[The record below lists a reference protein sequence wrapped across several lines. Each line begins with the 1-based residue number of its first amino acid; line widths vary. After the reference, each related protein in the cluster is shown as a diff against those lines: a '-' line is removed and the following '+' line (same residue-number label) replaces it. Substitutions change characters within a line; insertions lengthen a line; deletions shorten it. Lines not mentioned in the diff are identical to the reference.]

1 MGGIALIELF
11 EDARLGA
18 CIHALAVVGDAHDDE
33 GLHLHAAHLQHAAL
47 GRELDGV
54 VDEVDPDVGHH
65 LLVAH
70 VAQLV
75 QIQPQIQLLVRP
87 LLLHQQD
94 AVAQLLVQAVA
105 ALVGDDLLV
114 FQLGQK
120 QHVGGHVRKALG
132 FGHDDAGVLLPL
144 RIGEVVALQLLGEAP
159 DGHDG
164 RLELVA
170 EVVDEVRAEQLDAAQ
185 FLGHVVVAGDQLP
198 NLAHAVLL
206 VEADAEVALGD
217 LLHGVVHPMDG
228 AQLPPAEARRQHHRK
243 QDAQQHQQQRPQRK
257 AHQRLHH
264 ARAQQQHVAGAGHQA
279 RVDQDRQQ
287 KEGQQVAQRGVLPR
301 AAALLPGRVLP
312 AALHPRFTAL

>member
-1 MGGIALIELF
+1 M
-11 EDARLGA
+11 
-18 CIHALAVVGDAHDDE
+18 
-33 GLHLHAAHLQHAAL
+33 
-47 GRELDGV
+47 
-54 VDEVDPDVGHH
+54 GHH

-105 ALVGDDLLV
+105 VLVGDDLLV
-114 FQLGQK
+114 LQLGQQ
-120 QHVGGHVRKALG
+120 QHVGGHVRQALG
-132 FGHDDAGVLLPL
+132 LGHDDAGVFLPL
-144 RIGEVVALQLLGEAP
+144 GVGEVVALQLLGEAA

-170 EVVDEVRAEQLDAAQ
+170 EVVDEVRAEQLDGAQ
-185 FLGHVVVAGDQLP
+185 LLGHVVVAGDQLA

-206 VEADAEVALGD
+206 AEADAEVALGD

-228 AQLPPAEARRQHHRK
+228 AQLSPAEAHRQQHCE

-264 ARAQQQHVAGAGHQA
+264 ARAQQQHVAGTGHQA
-279 RVDQDRQQ
+279 GVDENCDEE
-287 KEGQQVAQRGVLPR
+287 EGHQPSEGCIVPG
-301 AAALLPGRVLP
+301 AAALFVRRTSPAVLAQGPILP

>member
-1 MGGIALIELF
+1 M
-11 EDARLGA
+11 
-18 CIHALAVVGDAHDDE
+18 
-33 GLHLHAAHLQHAAL
+33 
-47 GRELDGV
+47 
-54 VDEVDPDVGHH
+54 
-65 LLVAH
+65 
-70 VAQLV
+70 
-75 QIQPQIQLLVRP
+75 
-87 LLLHQQD
+87 
-94 AVAQLLVQAVA
+94 
-105 ALVGDDLLV
+105 
-114 FQLGQK
+114 
-120 QHVGGHVRKALG
+120 
-132 FGHDDAGVLLPL
+132 
-144 RIGEVVALQLLGEAP
+144 
-159 DGHDG
+159 
-164 RLELVA
+164 A